1 MAHAKLINEVT
12 DLVWLLR
19 GFDTD
24 LKKKIF
30 NEILSEW
37 KTVDSIVEKFGDEGI
52 EALSY
57 FEKIKLV
64 ETRWAMPEDEKPKK
78 EYRANYNSF
87 HIRIVSS
94 IDKISDA
101 FAIALMDDKEFS
113 EIEKKIYD
121 WIGTGKMGREVE
133 IQYHLSSVKLKAIV
147 KRSDRLVYKG
157 MMIEKI

>member
-19 GFDTD
+19 GFDSD
-24 LKKKIF
+24 LKKKVF

-37 KTVDSIVEKFGDEGI
+37 KPVDFIMERFGDEGI
-52 EALSY
+52 EALAY

-87 HIRIVSS
+87 HIRIVST

-113 EIEKKIYD
+113 EIEKKIYE

-133 IQYHLSSVKLKAIV
+133 IQFNLSPVKLKGIV
-147 KRSDRLVYKG
+147 KRSERLVYRG
-157 MMIEKI
+157 MKIEKI